1 MPQKCKFCTF
11 VVLLS
16 YINKNNL
23 KATKMEALEL
33 EQIKLQIEQFETTML
48 KNLEIMSIVSIKYK
62 EAQNFLFEHSTA
74 KKGSYKDYVKG
85 LNQMHFQEYIRIITS
100 NAFRTDVSNV
110 IANFSE
116 ALRQIIALQ
125 NSIANN

>member
-1 MPQKCKFCTF
+1 
-11 VVLLS
+11 
-16 YINKNNL
+16 
-23 KATKMEALEL
+23 MEALEL
-33 EQIKLQIEQFETTML
+33 NKIEQVQQQIEQLETTML
-48 KNLEIMSIVSIKYK
+48 KNLELMSIVSIKHK
-62 EAQNFLFEHSTA
+62 EAQKFLFGHSTA

-85 LNQMHFQEYIRIITS
+85 LNQMHFQEYVRIITS
-100 NAFRTDVSNV
+100 NAFRTDISNV

>member
-1 MPQKCKFCTF
+1 
-11 VVLLS
+11 
-16 YINKNNL
+16 
-23 KATKMEALEL
+23 MEALEL

-74 KKGSYKDYVKG
+74 KKRSYKDYVKG

-125 NSIANN
+125 NSIQH

>member
-1 MPQKCKFCTF
+1 
-11 VVLLS
+11 
-16 YINKNNL
+16 
-23 KATKMEALEL
+23 MEALEL

-48 KNLEIMSIVSIKYK
+48 KSLEIMSIVSIKYK

-100 NAFRTDVSNV
+100 NAFRTDISNV

-125 NSIANN
+125 NSIKQ